1 MGGYEPTEKRSGLFT
16 LYPQNAPPVVTLSDY
31 PLSCASYKEEESC
44 VNERFASEGER
55 SGNMV

>member
-44 VNERFASEGER
+44 VNERCSYMP
-55 SGNMV
+55 SIL